1 MLKLKYGFDKCYHL
15 LIQHASTICLCVA
28 ATAVFPQRS
37 HYSFILYF
45 FWPMS
50 TQLVSI
56 LLVHRLPAQIFSVAF
71 FSVLCP
77 VIFSRSPPHL
87 ATGPAAASLRWLII
101 SCLSRDHLPSG
112 TSRNYAVSE
121 AVYWT
126 FSQPTGKS
134 DHLANNDS
142 CSCQS
147 GWAPPSIFL
156 SVG

>member
-1 MLKLKYGFDKCYHL
+1 MKYGFDKCCHL

-28 ATAVFPQRS
+28 ATAVFPQRP

-45 FWPMS
+45 VGRCQSSWSLFCS
-50 TQLVSI
+50 D
-56 LLVHRLPAQIFSVAF
+56 VHRLPAQIFSVAF

-77 VIFSRSPPHL
+77 VVFSRSPPHL
-87 ATGPAAASLRWLII
+87 ATGPEAASLRWLII
-101 SCLSRDHLPSG
+101 SCLSCDHLPSG

-126 FSQPTGKS
+126 SSQPTGKS

-147 GWAPPSIFL
+147 GWATPSIFL